1 MKICKYCGIIFQDV
15 SHCPKCGMPL
25 KGRTWSPIWFIVC
38 VIAILGGILMLFECL
53 IFPYVR
59 PAIRAMTSLGGGIYV
74 VGEDIP
80 AGEYV
85 ILTKSDR
92 FAEKYAAQF
101 HIDIHGNGTDY
112 AGWEEGSLIFR
123 LEEGQT
129 IEVPDDAFLYS
140 SSKSSVLYPFN
151 FSGMFCAG
159 RDFPPGTYRVVGTS
173 KSYSG
178 VWEVYQEAGADMK
191 DSLIYGG
198 DSVYCNIVTV
208 REGEYLQ
215 TSYCRL
221 SRIPQFSSADTRRP
235 EEKTANLP
243 DGCYGEDT
251 YEVGADIL
259 AGEYVICSDGSRDHD
274 SFYFAVYEDAEM
286 EQKIAG
292 GWMEWNTIMRLEEG
306 QFISMQAAY
315 FYESSRKSLLKPF
328 QSSGFF
334 LVGRDLKAGTYTIAN
349 DTEQLAV
356 YRVFSDP
363 DQKEE
368 HMLLQGPLQ
377 GGENTE
383 ITLHDGEYLMTRFC
397 HLEK

>member
-1 MKICKYCGIIFQDV
+1 MKICRYCGIIFQNV
-15 SHCPKCGMPL
+15 PHCPKCGMPL
-25 KGRTWSPIWFIVC
+25 NGRTWSPVWFIAG
-38 VIAILGGILMLFECL
+38 VITILGGILMLFECL

-59 PAIRAMTSLGGGIYV
+59 PAIRAMTSLGGGIYA

-85 ILTKSDR
+85 ILTTSDR
-92 FAEKYAAQF
+92 WGEKYPASF
-101 HIDIHGNGTDY
+101 HVDIYGNGEEDS
-112 AGWEEGSLIFR
+112 GWQEGNLIIQ

-129 IEVPDDAFLYS
+129 IEVPDHACIYS
-140 SSKSSVLYPFN
+140 SSESSVLYPFN

-159 RDFPPGTYRVVGTS
+159 RDFPPGTYRVVGD
-173 KSYSG
+173 
-178 VWEVYQEAGADMK
+178 EVFGGWQVYREADTDRE
-191 DSLIYGG
+191 DSLIYSGTRF
-198 DSVYCNIVTV
+198 SNPIVTIK
-208 REGEYLQ
+208 EGEYLKTQ
-215 TSYCRL
+215 GCRL
-221 SRIPQFSSADTRRP
+221 SRIPLFSSADTRRP

-251 YEVGADIL
+251 YEVGADIP

-274 SFYFAVYEDAEM
+274 SFYFAVYADAQM

-292 GWMEWNTIMRLEEG
+292 GWIEWNTIMRLEEG

-383 ITLHDGEYLMTRFC
+383 ITLHDGEYLMMRFC